1 MQALSSSSGSR
12 VLIVLALLT
21 VYLVWGTTYLAI
33 VFALESYPPYLMMAI
48 RFLIA
53 GSLMFIYSLAR
64 GYQLPPIKQWVNGG
78 GVGILLFVG
87 GMGSVALAEETVYS
101 GLVATLIASSPL
113 VAVLF
118 SMLWGDRPSITE
130 WVGIVIGMVGVS
142 VLTLEGN
149 LQANPIGIG
158 LVLFAIVTW
167 SFGSVWS
174 KHIDMPEAPMGTAVE
189 MLVGGIALTLVAV
202 VRSEQI
208 VGAPTLNATLALI
221 YLITFGSIL
230 TLTAYMYLLKHVKP
244 SLALSYAYINPAI
257 ALLLGVFVGG
267 EEITGSAWIALPLII
282 TGVAFVAYRKQQ
294 AVVAP
299 EDEAAADTTPPSFQ
313 LAD

>member
-1 MQALSSSSGSR
+1 MLTSSNSNGNR
-12 VLIVLALLT
+12 VLILLALLT
-21 VYLVWGTTYLAI
+21 VYIVWGTTYLAI

-53 GSLMFIYSLAR
+53 GTLVFSFALLR
-64 GYQLPPIKQWVNGG
+64 GQKIPPVKQWLNGG
-78 GVGILLFVG
+78 GVGLLLFVG

-101 GLVATLIASSPL
+101 GLVATLIAASPL

-118 SMLWGDRPSITE
+118 SMLWGDRPSVTE
-130 WVGIVIGMVGVS
+130 WIGIAIGMVGVG

-158 LVLFAIVTW
+158 LVLFAIITW

-174 KHIDMPEAPMGTAVE
+174 KHIEMPQGSMGTAVE
-189 MLVGGIALTLVAV
+189 MLVGGVGLTLVALL
-202 VRSEQI
+202 RGERI
-208 VGAPTLNATLALI
+208 VGTPTADATLALI

-230 TLTAYMYLLKHVKP
+230 TITAYMYLLKHVKP
-244 SLALSYAYINPAI
+244 SLALSYAYVNPVI
-257 ALLLGVFVGG
+257 ALLLGVFVAG
-267 EEITGSAWIALPLII
+267 ENITGSAWIALPLII
-282 TGVAFVAYRKQQ
+282 TGVAFVAYRKRSKPEEESQQ
-294 AVVAP
+294 N
-299 EDEAAADTTPPSFQ
+299 ADAKTPSLR